1 MAKDVFKQEKSG
13 LMLKKH
19 VFPQERA
26 INVVVKGI
34 FVDLK
39 LVKHWLGWV

>member
-1 MAKDVFKQEKSG
+1 MEKDVFKQDKSG
-13 LMLKKH
+13 QMLKKH

-26 INVVVKGI
+26 IHVVVKGI
-34 FVDLK
+34 LIDIK